1 MFMKKVFTLILGII
15 LLGMGQLMAQG
26 TEDFTNFPE
35 TGTSYVSGTFTG
47 NDGSAWLY
55 ASCSGNSTVAIA
67 TPSPVLGKGKTPEG
81 SVESGEI
88 QGGIGT
94 LSFDYLQAFSTNVA
108 LDVYVN
114 GTLITTV
121 TSNAQQGVVLNSGPI
136 TVGAS
141 GACIIKLVQQNA
153 TAGQVTI
160 DNITWTAN
168 AGGPLPE
175 PTDYPTSFVAAPSIN
190 SIALSWTDAAGAQA
204 PQKYLVLVSTQNN
217 IQAPVDGT
225 SVADDLDVADGQ
237 GAKNVSQGIQ
247 NYTFNGLANN
257 QIYYFAIYPYTNAG
271 SEINYKTD
279 GTAPAANG
287 TTPNVEVIHS
297 QTFDGG
303 SLAPWTQFSVI
314 GSQVWTWSEMF
325 GVNDGACAKM
335 TGYEGAPFENEDWL
349 ISPALNLTNYT
360 LESFV
365 FQSAKNYPGNP
376 MEVFVSSNYSGSGDP
391 NAATWSPLTATL
403 SAGSWAW
410 TSSGYIDISG
420 FGENIYL
427 AFKFTSSA
435 TESATWEVDEIQ
447 VLGKMGTGVQEVKPV
462 ATRVY
467 PSPASS
473 EVHVVFNG
481 TGQGRVT
488 VYDLTGSVVLR
499 SAINTGDNILNIREL
514 NSGLYLVK
522 IEGEGTDLSFTHKL
536 LVR

>member
-1 MFMKKVFTLILGII
+1 MFMKKVFTLIFGII
-15 LLGMGQLMAQG
+15 LLGLGQLMAQG

-67 TPSPVLGKGKTPEG
+67 APSPVLGKGKTPEA

-94 LSFDYLQAFSTNVA
+94 LSFDYLQAFSTNVT

-168 AGGPLPE
+168 GGGPLPE
-175 PTDYPTSFVAAPSIN
+175 PTDYPTSFAAAPSIN
-190 SIALSWTDAAGAQA
+190 TVTVSWTDAAGAQA
-204 PQKYLVLVSTQNN
+204 PQKYLILVSTQNN

-225 SVADDLDVADGQ
+225 PVADDLDLADGQ

-247 NYTFNGLANN
+247 SYAFTGLANN
-257 QIYYFAIYPYTNAG
+257 QVYYFAIYPYTNAG
-271 SEINYKTD
+271 SEVNFKTD
-279 GTAPAANG
+279 GTAPTANA

-314 GSQVWTWSEMF
+314 GSQVWTWSEIF
-325 GVNDGACAKM
+325 GVNDGPCAKM

-365 FQSAKNYPGNP
+365 FQSAKNYTGNP

-391 NAATWSPLTATL
+391 TAATWTALTATL

-420 FGENIYL
+420 YGENIYL

-447 VLGKMGTGVQEVKPV
+447 VLGKMGTGVPEVKP
-462 ATRVY
+462 ATTRVY
-467 PSPASS
+467 PSPAIN

-481 TGQGRVT
+481 TGSGRVT
-488 VYDLTGSVVLR
+488 VYDLTGAVVLR
-499 SAINTGDNILNIREL
+499 SGINAGDNTLNIREL

-522 IEGEGTDLSFTHKL
+522 IEGEGSDLSFTHKL